1 MALVGGTKL
10 LLVIRVVGVLLF
22 VPPRT
27 LQDIAFGHMEGT
39 PVAVAA
45 TSSAEAPPPS
55 LPPSLPAPI
64 VDRLV
69 SIHAKLLQLVEAIS
83 EFQRQIEY
91 GGAEGMIGW

>member
-1 MALVGGTKL
+1 
-10 LLVIRVVGVLLF
+10 
-22 VPPRT
+22 
-27 LQDIAFGHMEGT
+27 MEGT
-39 PVAVAA
+39 PSGAAVVNV
-45 TSSAEAPPPS
+45 PPAPS

>member
-1 MALVGGTKL
+1 
-10 LLVIRVVGVLLF
+10 
-22 VPPRT
+22 
-27 LQDIAFGHMEGT
+27 MEGT
-39 PVAVAA
+39 PGAGAA
-45 TSSAEAPPPS
+45 GAAPPSPL

-91 GGAEGMIGW
+91 GGAEGMIGWWALPQH

>member
-1 MALVGGTKL
+1 MDGTE
-10 LLVIRVVGVLLF
+10 
-22 VPPRT
+22 VPT
-27 LQDIAFGHMEGT
+27 AT
-39 PVAVAA
+39 AASVAA
-45 TSSAEAPPPS
+45 PS
-55 LPPSLPAPI
+55 LPPSLPPAI